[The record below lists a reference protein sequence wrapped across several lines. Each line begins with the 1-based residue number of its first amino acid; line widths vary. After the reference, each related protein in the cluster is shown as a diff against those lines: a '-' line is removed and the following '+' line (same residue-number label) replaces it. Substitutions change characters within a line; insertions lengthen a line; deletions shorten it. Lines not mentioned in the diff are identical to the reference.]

1 MDTNEERGVCYRDV
15 EDGRSRTTCRVRKI
29 TMKRRKRKTNEGVA
43 LILTL
48 LFVVLLT
55 VLVVEFAYEAQVE
68 ASYALNSGNSFQARL
83 AARSAVYNGIATLE
97 MDRLQNQLSSTGN
110 GAPPSDSRL
119 SAWAQPGSFEPLN
132 DALMRTTI
140 MDEFGKI
147 NLNAL
152 LYDNGGTQEERPHIR
167 AALIYF
173 FQNRDESV
181 DAEAIVDSLRDW
193 MDDDDDVTGNGAEGD
208 FYQKAENPYPCKN
221 GPMDSIDE
229 LLLVKGITSDLYFGK
244 QNVEPVQLP
253 LSEYLTVHGDWLGR
267 INPNTVYVDI
277 DSGISE
283 VLLAMVEGWTNPA
296 DGNPLAQEVDVE
308 GILIVALDAET
319 SQPFTS
325 VDDLGQYVTL
335 ADVATQPASD
345 PSGTSTRRP
354 NRNRSGTSRA
364 QRRNQ
369 QADALRKMFTV
380 YSHIFRIQGDAL
392 LDDILVRNEAY
403 VLRVPEDVA
412 LLELPGGGGNAAED
426 PSVDSVLTLVGQ
438 QDIQEYY
445 RILEWKVIQ

>member
-1 MDTNEERGVCYRDV
+1 
-15 EDGRSRTTCRVRKI
+15 
-29 TMKRRKRKTNEGVA
+29 MKRSKRKNNEGVA

-68 ASYALNSGNSFQARL
+68 ASYALNSGNEYQARL
-83 AARSAVYNGIATLE
+83 AARSAVYSGIATLE
-97 MDRLQNQLSSTGN
+97 TDRLQNQLADTGG

-119 SAWAQPGSFEPLN
+119 SAWAQPGTFEPLN
-132 DALMRTTI
+132 DAVMRTTI
-140 MDEFGKI
+140 TDEFGKI

-152 LYDNGGTQEERPHIR
+152 LYDNGGTQEERLHIR
-167 AALIYF
+167 EALIYF

-193 MDDDDDVTGNGAEGD
+193 MDEDDDEDGNGAETD
-208 FYQKAENPYPCKN
+208 FYQSAENPYPCKN

-229 LLLVKGITSDLYFGK
+229 LLLIKGISSDLYFGK

-267 INPNTVYVDI
+267 INPNTVYVDF

-283 VLLAMVEGWTNPA
+283 VLEAMREGWMVDTDVGKMA
-296 DGNPLAQEVDVE
+296 EDVDVE
-308 GILIVALDAET
+308 GILIVVADVEASE
-319 SQPFTS
+319 PFAS
-325 VDDLGQYVTL
+325 VSDLSQYVTL
-335 ADVATQPASD
+335 ANVANTSANT

-354 NRNRSGTSRA
+354 S
-364 QRRNQ
+364 RNQ
-369 QADALRKMFTV
+369 NQVSQAEQQNQQDDALRKMFTV

-392 LDDILVRNEAY
+392 LDDIIVRNEAY
-403 VLRVPEDVA
+403 VLRVPEDVT
-412 LLELPGGGGNAAED
+412 LLELPGGGVSSSGD
-426 PSVDSVLTLVGQ
+426 PSVDSVLAIVGQ
-438 QDIQEYY
+438 QQIEEFY